1 MGFSTLLDII
11 SSTVVGGMLL
21 LILFRL
27 NDTAVE
33 NTYMYGGELIVQENL
48 VSVVTVLEHDFRKIG
63 YCKNWENIPDPS
75 QAILE
80 ADTTKIKFLT
90 DVDNDANVDTMYYYL
105 GSASELSMTP
115 NPRDRPLYRVVN
127 NATPVKV
134 NLGVTQFE
142 LKYFDALGNPISFP
156 ITVPGEIY
164 TMQINI
170 TVEDVAGY
178 DRQYPSSFWRQ
189 IRLVAR
195 NLKNR

>member
-11 SSTVVGGMLL
+11 SSTVIGGMLL

-33 NTYMYGGELIVQENL
+33 NTYMYGGELVVQENL

-105 GSASELSMTP
+105 GLASELSMTP

-156 ITVPGEIY
+156 VTVPGEIY

-178 DRQYPSSFWRQ
+178 DQQYSSSFWRQ